1 MPSPAVDDQPRVQE
15 TTNSGT
21 SHASPRFARKGQ
33 QIGYRCNEMPQNSSK
48 LKQRNLPPSTEVRIN
63 TVIESVQGNMFLI
76 TQNNSEKKVTDGKQD
91 HRVLL
96 EDWYRFIRKTML
108 NTITLKSNLQMS
120 DQMRLLKRSNKT
132 ARNLPKTPIVAVIEM
147 SQSYCSHAL
156 AKNCLEQ
163 GERET
168 EGEQETTKKNV
179 TTEYTKLSRKIARSC
194 QPPETKQI
202 KGYSIHKGGGGVT
215 IRIASTS

>member
-108 NTITLKSNLQMS
+108 NTITLKANLQMS
-120 DQMRLLKRSNKT
+120 DQMRPLKRSNKT

-147 SQSYCSHAL
+147 SSILLFARPRQ
-156 AKNCLEQ
+156 
-163 GERET
+163 
-168 EGEQETTKKNV
+168 
-179 TTEYTKLSRKIARSC
+179 KLSRARR
-194 QPPETKQI
+194 
-202 KGYSIHKGGGGVT
+202 KGNWRWTGNHHEERNYRVYKA
-215 IRIASTS
+215 ASENCKKLSAWNQTNQGILHP